1 MAARIRQE
9 FCGRSQ
15 SCHSLL
21 LRRGGRFAAVTVVE
35 LRQYT
40 LRPGQRDV
48 LIDLFDRELLEP
60 QEAAGCT
67 VVGQFRDE
75 DDPDRFVWFRS
86 FPDLAARHAA
96 LTAFYLEGEA
106 WRQHRDAANATMADS
121 DNVLLLRPET
131 DFPPLSRP
139 VEAGVPS
146 SRILVLIGP
155 ASLDLPGP
163 FASFVTEPAEN
174 TFRALPV
181 REGENVRVGVW
192 TFPDLA
198 ALRAFERRLATNDEV
213 KRLRLAPTARSS
225 LR

>member
-1 MAARIRQE
+1 M
-9 FCGRSQ
+9 
-15 SCHSLL
+15 
-21 LRRGGRFAAVTVVE
+21 TVVE

-86 FPDLAARHAA
+86 FPDMASRHAA

-106 WRQHRDAANATMADS
+106 WRTHRDAANATMLDS
-121 DNVLLLRPET
+121 DNVLLLRPEA
-131 DFPPLSRP
+131 DFPPLPRP
-139 VEAGVPS
+139 VDAAS

-155 ASLDLPGP
+155 ASTDFVAP

-192 TFPDLA
+192 VFPDLA
-198 ALRAFERRLATNDEV
+198 ARQAFERGLAMPDV
-213 KRLRLAPTARSS
+213 QRLRLAPTSRSS

>member
-1 MAARIRQE
+1 M
-9 FCGRSQ
+9 
-15 SCHSLL
+15 
-21 LRRGGRFAAVTVVE
+21 TVVE

-40 LRPGQRDV
+40 LRPGQRDI
-48 LIDLFDRELLEP
+48 LIELFDRELLEP

-106 WRQHRDAANATMADS
+106 WRKHRDAANATMLDS
-121 DNVLLLRPET
+121 DNVLLLRPES
-131 DFPPLSRP
+131 DFPPLDRPLDAVEPASR
-139 VEAGVPS
+139 V
-146 SRILVLIGP
+146 LVLIGP
-155 ASLDLPGP
+155 ASVAFPEP

-192 TFPDLA
+192 IFPDLA
-198 ALRAFERRLATNDEV
+198 SLRSFESRLPTTAQV
-213 KRLRLAPTARSS
+213 QRLRLAPTARSS

>member
-1 MAARIRQE
+1 M
-9 FCGRSQ
+9 
-15 SCHSLL
+15 
-21 LRRGGRFAAVTVVE
+21 TVVE

-106 WRQHRDAANATMADS
+106 WRQHRDAANATMLDS
-121 DNVLLLRPET
+121 DNVLLLRPEV
-131 DFPPLSRP
+131 DFPMGPRP
-139 VEAGVPS
+139 VEPA
-146 SRILVLIGP
+146 SRVLVLVGP
-155 ASLDLPGP
+155 ASLALPGP
-163 FASFVTEPAEN
+163 LASFVTEPAEN

-192 TFPDLA
+192 TFPDLV
-198 ALRAFERRLATNDEV
+198 ALRAFERQLPRNDEV
-213 KRLRLAPTARSS
+213 QRLRLAPTARSA

>member
-1 MAARIRQE
+1 M
-9 FCGRSQ
+9 
-15 SCHSLL
+15 
-21 LRRGGRFAAVTVVE
+21 TVVE

-86 FPDLAARHAA
+86 FADMTARHAA

-106 WRQHRDAANATMADS
+106 WRKHRDAANATMLDS
-121 DNVLLLRPET
+121 DDVLLLRPEV
-131 DFPPLSRP
+131 DFPPLPRP
-139 VEAGVPS
+139 VDAAS

-155 ASLDLPGP
+155 ASADFPEP

-192 TFPDLA
+192 VFPDLA
-198 ALRAFERRLATNDEV
+198 ALRAFERGLPTTDQV
-213 KRLRLAPTARSS
+213 QRLRLAPTSRSS

>member
-1 MAARIRQE
+1 M
-9 FCGRSQ
+9 
-15 SCHSLL
+15 
-21 LRRGGRFAAVTVVE
+21 TVVE

-60 QEAAGCT
+60 QETAGCT

-106 WRQHRDAANATMADS
+106 WRKHRDAANATMLDS

-139 VEAGVPS
+139 LDAVESS

-155 ASLDLPGP
+155 PSAEFPEP

-181 REGENVRVGVW
+181 REGENVRAGVW
-192 TFPDLA
+192 IFPDLA
-198 ALRAFERRLATNDEV
+198 ALRAFERRLPTTGQV
-213 KRLRLAPTARSS
+213 QRLRLAPTSRSS

>member
-1 MAARIRQE
+1 M
-9 FCGRSQ
+9 
-15 SCHSLL
+15 
-21 LRRGGRFAAVTVVE
+21 TVVE

-48 LIDLFDRELLEP
+48 LIDLFDRELVEP

-86 FPDLAARHAA
+86 FPDMTARHAA

-106 WRQHRDAANATMADS
+106 WRTHRDAANATMLDS
-121 DNVLLLRPET
+121 DDVLLLRPET
-131 DFPPLSRP
+131 DFPPMSRP
-139 VEAGVPS
+139 LDPVESS

-155 ASLDLPGP
+155 PAADFAEP

-181 REGENVRVGVW
+181 REGENVRAGVW
-192 TFPDLA
+192 VFPDLES
-198 ALRAFERRLATNDEV
+198 LRAFESGLATADYV
-213 KRLRLAPTARSS
+213 QRLRLAPTSRSS

>member
-1 MAARIRQE
+1 M
-9 FCGRSQ
+9 
-15 SCHSLL
+15 
-21 LRRGGRFAAVTVVE
+21 TVVE

-40 LRPGQRDV
+40 LRPGHRDA

-86 FPDLAARHAA
+86 FPDMAARHAA
-96 LTAFYLEGEA
+96 LTAFYLEGEP
-106 WRQHRDAANATMADS
+106 WRTHRDAANATMLDS
-121 DNVLLLRPET
+121 DNVLLLRPEA
-131 DFPPLSRP
+131 DFPSLSRP
-139 VEAGVPS
+139 RDAVEPA
-146 SRILVLIGP
+146 SRVLVLIGP
-155 ASLDLPGP
+155 ASVALPGP
-163 FASFVTEPAEN
+163 LASFVTEPAEN

-198 ALRAFERRLATNDEV
+198 ALRAFERQLATSDDV
-213 KRLRLAPTARSS
+213 QRLRLAPTARSA

>member
-1 MAARIRQE
+1 M
-9 FCGRSQ
+9 
-15 SCHSLL
+15 
-21 LRRGGRFAAVTVVE
+21 TVVE

-48 LIDLFDRELLEP
+48 LIDLFDRALVEP

-106 WRQHRDAANATMADS
+106 WRKHRAAANATMLDS

-131 DFPPLSRP
+131 DFPPMSRP
-139 VEAGVPS
+139 ADAVEPP

-155 ASLDLPGP
+155 AGADFVAPL
-163 FASFVTEPAEN
+163 ASFVTEPAEN

-192 TFPDLA
+192 VFPDLA
-198 ALRAFERRLATNDEV
+198 ALRAFESQLVIGAEV
-213 KRLRLAPTARSS
+213 QRLRLAPTARSS

>member
-1 MAARIRQE
+1 M
-9 FCGRSQ
+9 
-15 SCHSLL
+15 
-21 LRRGGRFAAVTVVE
+21 TVVE

-86 FPDLAARHAA
+86 FPDMAARHAA

-106 WRQHRDAANATMADS
+106 WRKHRDAANATMLDS
-121 DNVLLLRPET
+121 DNVLLLRPES
-131 DFPPLSRP
+131 DFPPLPRP
-139 VEAGVPS
+139 VGAAS

-155 ASLDLPGP
+155 ASSDFAEP

-192 TFPDLA
+192 VFPDLA
-198 ALRAFERRLATNDEV
+198 ARQAFERGLPTNQLQ
-213 KRLRLAPTARSS
+213 RLRLAPTSRSA

>member
-1 MAARIRQE
+1 M
-9 FCGRSQ
+9 
-15 SCHSLL
+15 
-21 LRRGGRFAAVTVVE
+21 TVVE

-40 LRPGQRDV
+40 LRPGHRDV
-48 LIDLFDRELLEP
+48 LIDLFDRALVEP

-86 FPDLAARHAA
+86 FPDMAARHAA

-106 WRQHRDAANATMADS
+106 WRKHRAAANSTMLDS

-131 DFPPLSRP
+131 DFPPMSRP
-139 VEAGVPS
+139 VDAVEPP
-146 SRILVLIGP
+146 SRILILIGP
-155 ASLDLPGP
+155 PGADFVAP
-163 FASFVTEPAEN
+163 LASFVTEPAEN

-192 TFPDLA
+192 VFPDLA
-198 ALRAFERRLATNDEV
+198 SLRAFESQLVIGAEV
-213 KRLRLAPTARSS
+213 QRLRLAPTARSS

>member
-1 MAARIRQE
+1 M
-9 FCGRSQ
+9 
-15 SCHSLL
+15 
-21 LRRGGRFAAVTVVE
+21 TVVE

-40 LRPGQRDV
+40 LRPGRRDV
-48 LIDLFDRELLEP
+48 LIELFDRELVEP

-106 WRQHRDAANATMADS
+106 WRKHREAANATMLDS
-121 DNVLLLRPET
+121 DNVLLLRPEV
-131 DFPPLSRP
+131 DFPPSPRTL
-139 VEAGVPS
+139 EAAS
-146 SRILVLIGP
+146 SRVLVLIGP
-155 ASLDLPGP
+155 PSTYFLEP

-192 TFPDLA
+192 VFPDLA
-198 ALRAFERRLATNDEV
+198 ARQAFERELAMPDV
-213 KRLRLAPTARSS
+213 QRLRLAPTSRSA

>member
-1 MAARIRQE
+1 M
-9 FCGRSQ
+9 
-15 SCHSLL
+15 
-21 LRRGGRFAAVTVVE
+21 TVVE

-67 VVGQFRDE
+67 IVGQFRDE

-86 FPDLAARHAA
+86 FPDMTARHAA

-106 WRQHRDAANATMADS
+106 WRTHRDAANATMLDS
-121 DNVLLLRPET
+121 DNVLLLRPEV
-131 DFPPLSRP
+131 DFPPLPRP
-139 VEAGVPS
+139 VGAAS

-155 ASLDLPGP
+155 PSAAFPEP

-192 TFPDLA
+192 VFPDLA
-198 ALRAFERRLATNDEV
+198 ARQAFERGLVMPDV
-213 KRLRLAPTARSS
+213 QRLRLAPTSRSS